1 MKNFMK
7 KIGGG
12 VAAVVGMVGSAHAAL
27 PTAIGTELT
36 SVQTDGLA
44 LADLVWP
51 VLIALFGATLIM
63 KLFKR
68 FASKI

>member
-1 MKNFMK
+1 MKRI
-7 KIGGG
+7 IG
-12 VAAVVGMVGSAHAAL
+12 AVVAMFGVLFAGAASADLPAA
-27 PTAIGTELT
+27 ISTELAT
-36 SVQTDGLA
+36 IQADGLA

-51 VLIALFGATLIM
+51 VVIALVGAVVLM

>member
-1 MKNFMK
+1 MKRI
-7 KIGGG
+7 IGAFVAMFGALFAG
-12 VAAVVGMVGSAHAAL
+12 VASADLPAA
-27 PTAIGTELT
+27 ISTELAT
-36 SVQTDGLA
+36 IQSDGLA

-51 VLIALFGATLIM
+51 VVIALVGATVLM

>member
-1 MKNFMK
+1 MKRI
-7 KIGGG
+7 IGALTAMFG
-12 VAAVVGMVGSAHAAL
+12 VLFAGAASADLPAA
-27 PTAIGTELT
+27 ISTELAT
-36 SVQTDGLA
+36 IQADGLA

-51 VLIALFGATLIM
+51 VVIALVGAVVLM

>member
-1 MKNFMK
+1 MK
-7 KIGGG
+7 KLYMMILGFMVFAVSS
-12 VAAVVGMVGSAHAAL
+12 VASAAL
-27 PTAIGTELT
+27 PAAIATELT

-51 VLIALFGATLIM
+51 VVITLFGAILLM

-68 FASKI
+68 FASKV